1 MVVAHDVDGHDGIL
15 GVLQDALQGTFGRG
29 LHGGVDLLG
38 GHGLL
43 QLHREVDH
51 GAVGGGNAGGEA
63 VETALELGEHEGHG
77 TGGTGGGGDHRHGGS
92 AGAAQILMGK
102 IEDLLVVGV
111 GVNGVHVA
119 ALDAEVLQQ
128 HLGEGSQAVGGAGGV
143 RDDVVHLGV
152 VLVVVDAHDDGDVLV
167 LGRAGNDDL
176 LGAGIQVLLRQLAG
190 LEDAGGLYD
199 HIHTQL
205 APGQVRRIA
214 VGKHGHVLAIHHQA
228 VIRHFDI
235 KIADAVDGVVLQQ
248 VSSGGFVAQI
258 VDGDH
263 LDRGIVGHG
272 AEDEASDATESVDAY
287 LGCHAYLLSQDTRKA
302 RWARISC

>member
-1 MVVAHDVDGHDGIL
+1 MVSCESKMEEWSLPTMSMDTMGSSVYSKMPFKG
-15 GVLQDALQGTFGRG
+15 ALGRG

-111 GVNGVHVA
+111 GVDGVHVA

-176 LGAGIQVLLRQLAG
+176 LGAGIQVLLGQLAG
-190 LEDAGGLYD
+190 LEDAGGLHD
-199 HIHTQL
+199 DVDPQL

-214 VGKHGHVLAIHHQA
+214 IGEHGHVLAVHHQA
-228 VIRHFDI
+228 VF
-235 KIADAVDGVVLQQ
+235 
-248 VSSGGFVAQI
+248 
-258 VDGDH
+258 H
-263 LDRGIVGHG
+263 LPRYRSCGRRGWSRTSAGEQRWPCRPDR
-272 AEDEASDATESVDAY
+272 
-287 LGCHAYLLSQDTRKA
+287 
-302 RWARISC
+302 

>member
-1 MVVAHDVDGHDGIL
+1 
-15 GVLQDALQGTFGRG
+15 
-29 LHGGVDLLG
+29 
-38 GHGLL
+38 
-43 QLHREVDH
+43 
-51 GAVGGGNAGGEA
+51 
-63 VETALELGEHEGHG
+63 
-77 TGGTGGGGDHRHGGS
+77 
-92 AGAAQILMGK
+92 MGK

-190 LEDAGGLYD
+190 LEDAGGLHD
-199 HIHTQL
+199 DVDPQL
-205 APGQVRRIA
+205 APGQVHRIA
-214 VGKHGHVLAIHHQA
+214 IGEHGHVLAVNHQG
-228 VIRHFDI
+228 VFHFLDI
-235 KIADAVDGVVLQQ
+235 EVADAVDGIVLQQ
-248 VSSGGFVAQI
+248 VSSGGLVAQI

-272 AEDEASDATESVDAY
+272 AEHEATDATESVDAY
-287 LGCHAYLLSQDTRKA
+287 LGCHAYLLSQDTREA
-302 RWARISC
+302 QWARISC